1 MIFALSRDRESAHK
15 IQCGVHRS
23 STLVV
28 ISALFLSFLR
38 VFKHYIRIILQEIY
52 IYVMRG
58 VNCSVFGCG
67 SSRRTK
73 GMGIWK
79 LPLAKDEVHGKWR
92 DEWLGEIKKTRE
104 MDQNFREQLKNDRIY
119 TCERHFAPEDI
130 EICKYTYSFDCVIFI
145 CVFRIFLDV
154 S

>member
-15 IQCGVHRS
+15 IHCGVHGS

-28 ISALFLSFLR
+28 ISALFVSFLR
-38 VFKHYIRIILQEIY
+38 VFKHYILIILQEIY
-52 IYVMRG
+52 IYVMPG

-67 SSRRTK
+67 SCRRTK
-73 GMGIWK
+73 EMGIWK
-79 LPLAKDEVHGKWR
+79 LPLAKNKAHGKWR

-130 EICKYTYSFDCVIFI
+130 KICKYTYSFDCVFFI
-145 CVFRIFLDV
+145 CVFRIFLDG